1 MLEVVE
7 KLMLQYAYETGLSS
21 NLKPKRYLWTDA
33 FAVCNF
39 LELWRRT
46 SNATYLELAIKL
58 VDQVHYVLGR
68 HREDDVRRGWIS
80 GLSDEDGFKHPT
92 IGGLRIGKPLPER
105 RPDEP
110 YDEELEWERDGQ
122 YYHYLT
128 KWMHALNR
136 VYRATSNPTY
146 IVWAIELAKTAHR
159 AFVYTDSKG
168 RKRMYWK
175 MSIDLSRPLV
185 PSMGLH
191 DPLDGLITYMEL
203 AFNAPDNL
211 NLSLQNE
218 IEEMREMCRGMDWVT
233 NDPLGAGELLRCA
246 HSLAKLIAMKGLDEV
261 GLLVDILSSA
271 LTSLELSLS
280 TGFLELPASVRLAFR
295 ELGLSIGLKAVE
307 RMLNLIEVC
316 DALKSNSDVRSTL
329 RVLASYKWIAS
340 EIERYWLKPLNMES
354 ESWIKHKEI
363 NTVMLATSLMPDE
376 FLGTY

>member
-363 NTVMLATSLMPDE
+363 NTVMLATSLMPGE

>member
-39 LELWRRT
+39 LELWRKT

-58 VDQVHYVLGR
+58 IDQVHYVLGR

-92 IGGLRIGKPLPER
+92 IGGLRIGKSLPER

-110 YDEELEWERDGQ
+110 YDELEWERDGQ

-136 VYRATSNPTY
+136 VYRATGNSTY

-168 RKRMYWK
+168 CKRMYWK

-203 AFNAPDNL
+203 AFNAPDHP

-218 IEEMREMCRGMDWVT
+218 IEEMKEMCRGMDWVT

-261 GLLVDILSSA
+261 RLLVDILSSA

-280 TGFLELPASVRLAFR
+280 TGFLKLPASVRLAFR

-329 RVLASYKWIAS
+329 KVLASYRWIAS

-354 ESWIKHKEI
+354 ESWIRHKEI
-363 NTVMLATSLMPDE
+363 NAVMLATSLMPDE

>member
-110 YDEELEWERDGQ
+110 YDDELEWERDGQ